1 MSKIPQEVYIANEKD
16 DSVEKNVKIVFEQL
30 GGIGQ
35 WISPGARIL
44 IKPNFVAPF
53 KKAVTDFDIIRAV
66 VKEIKSKGGLPVIAE
81 SSGYEFSTE
90 ETFRFLGAYDL
101 AKELDVDLM
110 NLDNNPYR
118 KISIKNGLIRNY
130 YISEVAFKVDAIINL
145 PRLKKHSQTDIT
157 CGMKNLF
164 GLLSRK
170 TRAKIHVVNLD
181 RGIVELNRIIK
192 PVLTIVDASAVLER
206 AVFGRVKEGKLEEIN
221 GIIAG
226 QDVLSVDRFC
236 CELIEID
243 PESIGHLSIAS
254 RNRMSRLE
262 NEVINSNKNDDGGTK
277 TPQFAAKNKI
287 HRLAYRS
294 VFALEIILSHF
305 IGIRSI
311 VPYFHYYLGI
321 RPKINPN
328 LCNQCGDCADVCP
341 IDAIDLKKK
350 KILKDCMYLRC
361 LRCYKECNLNA
372 IELIGRKSLKSE
384 VEEKGDQ

>member
-1 MSKIPQEVYIANEKD
+1 MNKITQAVYIANEI
-16 DSVEKNVKIVFEQL
+16 DSVEKNVKIVFERL
-30 GGIGQ
+30 GGIQQ

-53 KKAVTDFDIIRAV
+53 KMVVTDFDIIRAV

-90 ETFRFLGAYDL
+90 ETFRLLGAYDL

-110 NLDNNPYR
+110 NLDNHPYR

-130 YISEVAFKVDAIINL
+130 YISEVAFTVDAIINL

-157 CGMKNLF
+157 GGMKNLF
-164 GLLSRK
+164 GLLSRQ
-170 TRAKIHVVNLD
+170 TRAKIHAVNLD
-181 RGIVELNRIIK
+181 RGIVDLNRIIK
-192 PVLTIVDASAVLER
+192 PVLTIVDASRVLER
-206 AVFGRVKEGKLEEIN
+206 AVFGKEKKGKWEESK

-226 QDVLSVDRFC
+226 QDVLAVDRFC
-236 CELIEID
+236 CELLEID
-243 PESIGHLSIAS
+243 FESIGHISIAS
-254 RNRMSRLE
+254 KSRMSRIE
-262 NEVINSNKNDDGGTK
+262 NEVISSNKKDNCEIN
-277 TPQFAAKNKI
+277 TPQFAAKKKI
-287 HRLAYRS
+287 HRLAYRLIF
-294 VFALEIILSHF
+294 VLEIILSHL

-341 IDAIDLKKK
+341 IDVIDLKKK
-350 KILKDCMYLRC
+350 KILKGCMYLRC

-372 IELIGRKSLKSE
+372 IELIGRKALESPL
-384 VEEKGDQ
+384 EETAVK

>member
-1 MSKIPQEVYIANEKD
+1 MNKITQAVYIANEI
-16 DSVEKNVKIVFEQL
+16 DSVEKNVKILFERL
-30 GGIGQ
+30 GGIQQ

-53 KKAVTDFDIIRAV
+53 KTVVTDFDIIRAV

-90 ETFRFLGAYDL
+90 ETFRLLGTYDL

-110 NLDNNPYR
+110 NLDNHPYR
-118 KISIKNGLIRNY
+118 KISVKNGLIRNF
-130 YISEVAFKVDAIINL
+130 YISEVAFTVDSIINL

-170 TRAKIHVVNLD
+170 TRAKIHAVNLD
-181 RGIVELNRIIK
+181 RGIADLNRIIK
-192 PVLTIVDASAVLER
+192 PVLTIVDASRVLER
-206 AVFGRVKEGKLEEIN
+206 AVFGKEKNGKWEESK

-226 QDVLSVDRFC
+226 QDVLAVDRFC
-236 CELIEID
+236 CELLEID
-243 PESIGHLSIAS
+243 FESIGHILIAS
-254 RNRMSRLE
+254 KSRLSRIE
-262 NEVINSNKNDDGGTK
+262 SEVVNSNRKKNDK
-277 TPQFAAKNKI
+277 LNTPQTATKNKI
-287 HRLAYRS
+287 HRLAYRLIF
-294 VFALEIILSHF
+294 VLEIILSHL

-311 VPYFHYYLGI
+311 VPYFHYYFGI

-341 IDAIDLKKK
+341 INVIDLKKK
-350 KILKDCMYLRC
+350 KILKHCMYLRC

-372 IELIGRKSLKSE
+372 IELIGRKTLDSPL
-384 VEEKGDQ
+384 EETAIK